1 MELLQNIL
9 TFLQVF
15 TGVIVMILVLLQ
27 ESNEKSN
34 IIVSDASKGGN
45 MGSSKNEKL
54 AKLTKRFAIVY
65 VVLTIVLSAV
75 MVLATR

>member
-15 TGVIVMILVLLQ
+15 AGVIVMILVLLQ
-27 ESNEKSN
+27 DSNERSN

-65 VVLTIVLSAV
+65 VILTIVLSAI